1 MRKKAPT
8 TVEEWAGDA
17 GQYGQD
23 NQGKFISKQHKGQL
37 HSDQRNAALMAKA
50 MQMRWVNHMTMPEI
64 ARALQVPQNRIEGWL
79 KPFKVIMENPQEV
92 REFKKYEAN
101 VLDGI
106 RYMALKGMVTR
117 LSDPEYMA
125 KVDLSRLTYNYGV
138 LYDKTRLE
146 RGQSTENVLSLSE
159 LVKAAHAKTVEP
171 EEAEVVESKEVV
183 PA

>member
-1 MRKKAPT
+1 MRKKAPV

-23 NQGKFISKQHKGQL
+23 NHGKFVSKQHRGQAN
-37 HSDQRNAALMAKA
+37 SDQRTASLMAKA
-50 MQMRWVNHMTMPEI
+50 MQMRWLSHMTMTEI
-64 ARALQVPQNRIEGWL
+64 SRALDVPLNRVEGWL
-79 KPFKVIMENPQEV
+79 KPFKTMMENPAEIK
-92 REFKKYEAN
+92 EFKKYEAN
-101 VLDGI
+101 ILDGI
-106 RYMALKGMVTR
+106 RWMALKGMAKR
-117 LSDPEYMA
+117 LEDPDYMA

-159 LVKAAHAKTVEP
+159 LVKAADAKIVEP